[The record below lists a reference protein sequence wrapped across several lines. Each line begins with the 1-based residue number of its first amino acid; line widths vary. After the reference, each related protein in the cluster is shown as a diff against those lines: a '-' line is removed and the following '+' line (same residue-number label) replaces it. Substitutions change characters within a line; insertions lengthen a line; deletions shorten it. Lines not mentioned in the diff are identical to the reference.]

1 MILFSTFF
9 FFSSFVSVS
18 LQSWDRVAV
27 IWIVNTAIKKAK
39 RTDAVVSSSRTSIG
53 DVSLLCSIPPFSA
66 VRYGLVIVIIMV
78 IVLSLSKTSQGGD
91 DRMTWMGG

>member
-1 MILFSTFF
+1 MVLELSTFQGNAVAEDLPRIWTNNQMILFSTFF
-9 FFSSFVSVS
+9 FFSSSVSVS

-66 VRYGLVIVIIMV
+66 
-78 IVLSLSKTSQGGD
+78 
-91 DRMTWMGG
+91 